1 MVNSRAGEALF
12 KAQAMAPG
20 ESASGTVELR
30 NTGRLAGEMSLVQAE
45 IVDNPGQNG
54 GLLSQ
59 GLNLAVED
67 LTKGVTIF
75 SGQLGVLDDRALGA
89 LAAGEARTYRFTATL
104 PDGGAPL
111 KANTGDNAYMGSSVT
126 VRYAWRASAPE
137 GFVPS
142 VTPTE
147 GPPKVTYQVRNRNLF
162 KRGRFIAV
170 IVRCDRPCRVTT
182 YAKSRPTGI
191 RLRVTKRTKK
201 QLKAKLARRGRIT
214 MRVHVAARSTSS
226 AAGAP
231 ATTLSRRVTVKRKLS
246 RRQTLVRALAQLR
259 QIVP

>member
-1 MVNSRAGEALF
+1 
-12 KAQAMAPG
+12 
-20 ESASGTVELR
+20 
-30 NTGRLAGEMSLVQAE
+30 
-45 IVDNPGQNG
+45 VDNPGQNG

-147 GPPKVTYQVRNRNLF
+147 GPPKVTYRVRTKNLF
-162 KRGRFIAV
+162 KRGRFIGV

-182 YAKSRPTGI
+182 YAKMPKLRRGVRQKRTRSKSVTIVNPSRPAGI